1 VRPSFLSTITAVTF
15 DDFNTLRYSLNKED
29 IIHPVLRA
37 LWKRR
42 VKIEEKDFLR
52 EYVKTDK
59 AYRKNLRET
68 LRESLLDD
76 IITDV
81 LASLGYESTRLP
93 HTVTHA
99 VNEGLA
105 TQKAVWYPD
114 ALPVLKTL
122 QERGYKLGLITNT
135 HWRILDKT
143 RKEFEKY
150 FEVITL
156 SYEHGYVKPH
166 PSIFTVTLKK
176 LGVSANF
183 CLHVGDDPIAD
194 VQGAKR
200 VGIRTAF
207 IKRGK
212 RKAKA
217 DVRIKRLSELIE
229 LLRCLSGS
237 SNG

>member
-1 VRPSFLSTITAVTF
+1 MRPSFLSTISAVTF

-52 EYVKTDK
+52 EYVRADK
-59 AYRKNLRET
+59 AYQKNLRET

-76 IITDV
+76 IVMHV
-81 LASLGYESTRLP
+81 LASLGYESPRLP

-99 VNEGLA
+99 VNEGLV
-105 TQKAVWYPD
+105 TQKAVWYRD

-122 QERGYKLGLITNT
+122 RERGYKLGLITNT

-143 RKEFEKY
+143 KREFEKH

-156 SYEHGYVKPH
+156 SYEHGYAKPH

-200 VGIRTAF
+200 VGMRTAF

-229 LLRCLSGS
+229 LLGCLSGS
-237 SNG
+237 